1 VLPRQ
6 GARKEKSMRSA
17 GAAIATNPRSR
28 AGACAI
34 AWRFRNRTT
43 PRRSS
48 RRAREITE
56 GRCVELVLDAVGG
69 ESFRRSYRL
78 LASAGRLGMFG
89 VSTAANA
96 EERDLLNMFKALASP
111 SWR

>member
-1 VLPRQ
+1 
-6 GARKEKSMRSA
+6 MRNCM
-17 GAAIATNPRSR
+17 AIQEPNDTP
-28 AGACAI
+28 AI
-34 AWRFRNRTT
+34 QH
-43 PRRSS
+43 
-48 RRAREITE
+48 ARERDNE

-96 EERDLLNMFKALASP
+96 EERDLLNIFKALASP